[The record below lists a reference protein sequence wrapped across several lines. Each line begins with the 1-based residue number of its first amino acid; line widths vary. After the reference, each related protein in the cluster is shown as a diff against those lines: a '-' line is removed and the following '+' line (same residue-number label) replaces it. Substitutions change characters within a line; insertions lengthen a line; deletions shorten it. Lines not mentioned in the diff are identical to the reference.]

1 MNEDLLLNTV
11 IDTVPNWYRSNI
23 GNNVYRIK
31 LNDFSVEFASHR
43 AKTPDLQT
51 LYNYMYSKLEK
62 WYDNLPSIPTRT
74 SMKHIGEDIA
84 IEWLGIY
91 SSSVNWRKLI
101 SYLEDLSFRSYENS
115 PVSLNLVITEARGTQ
130 DITDQGLQKVLDP
143 LASSQQ
149 VFIVVDHELKYVS
162 YDQISWSEIEESKGY
177 KFNPEFLQPYS
188 SVLETNQFSVHLTIK
203 GDIAFM
209 NKGGLIAACRRGQ
222 WFIYEVRTIKN
233 SFTDILGDYYVGC
246 NIFEIMFDL
255 SYRRHGALLVY
266 DPHHNVVK
274 QIVNEK
280 SVINEANVN
289 MGLAQ
294 SMLSN
299 VVRPIALGADSLDN
313 KMLFL
318 ELASLDGA
326 IIFDSDKIVAF
337 GAMIESHPDVGSHH
351 GARTTAA
358 YSAYKWGGHPIKISA
373 DGDIKVIFRSHS
385 EDGQSTDATLD
396 FM

>member
-31 LNDFSVEFASHR
+31 LNDISVEFASHR

-51 LYNYMYSKLEK
+51 LYDYMYSKLEK

-74 SMKHIGEDIA
+74 SMKNIGEDIA

-115 PVSLNLVITEARGTQ
+115 PVSLNLVITEERGTQ

-149 VFIVVDHELKYVS
+149 VFIVVDHELRYVS
-162 YDQISWSEIEESKGY
+162 YDQINWSEIKESKGY

-255 SYRRHGALLVY
+255 SYRRHGALLIY

-299 VVRPIALGADSLDN
+299 VVRPIALGADCLDN